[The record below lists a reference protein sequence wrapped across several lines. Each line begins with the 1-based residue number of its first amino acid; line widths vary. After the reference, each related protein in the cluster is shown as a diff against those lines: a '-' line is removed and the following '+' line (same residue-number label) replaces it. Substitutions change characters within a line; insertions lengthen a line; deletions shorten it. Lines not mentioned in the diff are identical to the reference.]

1 MSGRHPLL
9 DEAIALVGAGRAAE
23 GIVLMERAAFAGDPQ
38 ALFWLGECH
47 WVGGGKPQDHAKARE
62 LFRRAS
68 DAGQPDGQVC
78 YTNLLA
84 NGVAGPRDWPLALSR
99 LAHEAGW
106 NPRRAKAN
114 ILLGQ
119 MSLTEAGDP
128 QDVPAGEVLS
138 NIPRVMLFRGAF
150 TPAECAFL
158 MDRPASHFRP
168 ARVADGGRGERV
180 DPVRTSEEVTIHPLI
195 EDPAV
200 HAINRRL
207 AALSRT
213 SVDQGEPLQLLRYKI
228 GQQFRPHVDAISGDN
243 RRPFT
248 VLLYLNDG
256 YAGGET
262 LFVRTGLEVKGRT
275 GDVLVFS
282 NLGEDGSAEP
292 LSAHAGLP
300 VREGI
305 KFIASRWIR
314 ERRVV
319 P

>member
-9 DEAIALVGAGRAAE
+9 DEALALAGAGRVAE
-23 GIVLMERAAFAGDPQ
+23 GMVLLERAASAGDPQ
-38 ALFWLGECH
+38 AIFWLGEVH
-47 WVGGGKPQDHAKARE
+47 WVGGARPQDHSKGRG
-62 LFRRAS
+62 LFKRAS
-68 DAGQPDGQVC
+68 DAGHPDGQIC

-84 NGVAGPRDWPLALSR
+84 NGVAGPRDWPSALSR
-99 LAHEAGW
+99 LAQEAGW

-114 ILLGQ
+114 ILVEQ
-119 MSLTEAGDP
+119 MSLTEEGDP
-128 QDVPAGEVLS
+128 QNVPAGEVLS
-138 NIPRVMLFRGAF
+138 HTPRVTLFRGAF

-158 MDRPASHFRP
+158 TDHPDSHFRP
-168 ARVADGGRGERV
+168 ARVEEGGSGERV
-180 DPVRTSEEVTIHPLI
+180 DSVRTCDEVTIHPLI

-207 AALSRT
+207 AALSGTR
-213 SVDQGEPLQLLRYKI
+213 VDQGEPLQLLRYKV

-243 RRPFT
+243 GRPFT
-248 VLLYLNDG
+248 MLLYLNDG

-275 GDVLVFS
+275 GDALLFS
-282 NLGEDGSAEP
+282 NLADDGSADP
-292 LSAHAGLP
+292 LSAHAGMP
-300 VREGI
+300 VKEGI

-314 ERRVV
+314 QRRVV